1 MSPATRPSQALI
13 ALIDPATPDDPAL
26 APLMSAASALGRLRQ
41 CADEEAALRDVLP
54 GRDPNEVALVV
65 LGPTLEQ
72 PLRRARAI
80 DRSGRAAQLV
90 FVVRRADE
98 AELRRAAAYSGFT
111 LPWTVLAADDPALA
125 AALSTLVRGALQ
137 RRRFRTTVDRMNLQL
152 RQPASDTAAYR
163 RLVVSN
169 RYLASI
175 LEHSADAIFSLDND
189 GTVLTWNHGAERMFG
204 IGEREAIGQP
214 FHGIARWSRQM
225 LATRLAAAAAG
236 DVQRFEVDAG
246 VASGSLS
253 IEMTLTPV
261 QDDHGVVM
269 GVAAIVR
276 DISDRRRAEREREQV
291 LTAERAA
298 RAEIERVGRIK
309 DEFLAV
315 LSHELKTPLSA
326 VLGYATVLQRVA
338 GDDPTIAKAADAIA
352 RNAQA
357 QSRLIE
363 ELLDMSAIA
372 AGKLRLELQD
382 LEAGA
387 IVREAVEAVRPLA
400 ARRDIVI
407 DSEIAPG
414 CVVRADP
421 HRLLQ
426 ILSNLLTNA
435 VKFSHDGGQV
445 ELVVRCKGDTV
456 EFEVRDYGEGIEA
469 DFLPQVFG
477 RFTQADSSNRRR
489 QGGLGLGLSVVRQLV
504 ELHEGSVRAH
514 SEGRGRGTRML
525 VCLPAPITAKGRAHP
540 RRDGESVPDLH
551 GVNVLIIDD
560 EPDAREMLQMLLGT
574 LGARPRIAADAYEG
588 LEVLQSEP
596 FDLLLSDISMPGCN
610 GYELVR
616 ALRASSD
623 PRLRALPAIA
633 VTAFGRN
640 DDRLEALHAGYDA
653 HVPKPVELPA
663 LVRAIDQA
671 FAR

>member
-1 MSPATRPSQALI
+1 VSRARPPQALI
-13 ALIDPATPDDPAL
+13 ALIDPADPADPEL
-26 APLMSAASALGRLRQ
+26 APLCAAASAVGRLQQ
-41 CADEEAALRDVLP
+41 CADETAALRDLLP
-54 GRDPNEVALVV
+54 GRDPAEVALVV

-80 DRSGRAAQLV
+80 DRSGCAAQLV
-90 FVVRRADE
+90 FVVRRADA
-98 AELRRAAAYSGFT
+98 AELRRSAAYSGFT
-111 LPWTVLAADDPALA
+111 LPWAVVFADDPMLAEALA
-125 AALSTLVRGALQ
+125 ALLRGALQ
-137 RRRFRTTVDRMNLQL
+137 RRRFRSTVDRMNLQL
-152 RQPASDTAAYR
+152 RQPTADTAAYR

-189 GTVLTWNHGAERMFG
+189 GTVLTWNRGAERMFG
-204 IGEREAIGQP
+204 IGERAAIGRP
-214 FHGIARWSRQM
+214 FHDIARWSKQV

-236 DVQRFEVDAG
+236 EVQRFEVDAG
-246 VASGSLS
+246 LATGSLS

-261 QDDHGVVM
+261 QDDHGAVM

-338 GDDPTIAKAADAIA
+338 GEDPTLLKAADAIA

-372 AGKLRLELQD
+372 AGKLRLERQD
-382 LEAGA
+382 IEPSA

-400 ARRDIVI
+400 ARRDIELDCEI
-407 DSEIAPG
+407 DAG

-421 HRLLQ
+421 HRLRQ

-435 VKFSHDGGQV
+435 VKFSHDGGRV
-445 ELVVRCKGDTV
+445 EIAVRCRNAMV
-456 EFEVRDYGEGIEA
+456 EFEVRDYGEGIEP

-477 RFTQADSSNRRR
+477 RFTQADASNRRR

-504 ELHEGSVRAH
+504 ELHEGSVHAH
-514 SEGRGRGTRML
+514 SDGRGRGTRMV
-525 VCLPAPITAKGRAHP
+525 VCLPVPASATGRAHP
-540 RRDGESVPDLH
+540 RRDGAAVPDLQ

-560 EPDAREMLQMLLGT
+560 EADAREMLQMLLGT
-574 LGARPRIAADAYEG
+574 LGARPRIAADAQEG
-588 LEVLQSEP
+588 LQALRSEP

-616 ALRASSD
+616 ALRASTD

-671 FAR
+671 FGR